1 MTVKRGK
8 IGPPHD
14 AALWHRV
21 AESIEPLPSRA
32 KRKAIK
38 IEVAAKPPAEKI
50 AKPVKPPKPE
60 KVPAA
65 AKKTPPPLPEL
76 SHGRA
81 PGLDASSHEKL
92 KRGRMKIEGRI
103 DLHGYTLEAGH
114 KALAD
119 FIQRAFERELR
130 TIIVITGKGA
140 GKGGDG
146 EERATL
152 RQSVPRWLNEPAL
165 RKRILAFAQ
174 AQPQHGGSGA
184 LYVLLKRRR
193 EG

>member
-1 MTVKRGK
+1 VTGKRGK
-8 IGPPHD
+8 SESPLD
-14 AALWHRV
+14 AALWHRI
-21 AESIEPLPSRA
+21 AESIEPLPRRA
-32 KRKAIK
+32 KRKAVK

-50 AKPVKPPKPE
+50 ATTTKPPKPA
-60 KVPAA
+60 KAPAA
-65 AKKTPPPLPEL
+65 AKKIPPLPEL

-119 FIQRAFERELR
+119 FIQRAYERELR
-130 TIIVITGKGA
+130 TIIVITGKGV
-140 GKGGDG
+140 GKSGDG
-146 EERATL
+146 EARATL

-165 RKRILAFAQ
+165 RKRILAFSQ

-193 EG
+193 ES

>member
-1 MTVKRGK
+1 VTGKRGK
-8 IGPPHD
+8 SDSPAD
-14 AALWHRV
+14 AALWHRI
-21 AESIEPLPSRA
+21 AESIEPLPRRA
-32 KRKAIK
+32 KRKAVK
-38 IEVAAKPPAEKI
+38 AEVAAKPPAEKI
-50 AKPVKPPKPE
+50 ATATKLPKP
-60 KVPAA
+60 
-65 AKKTPPPLPEL
+65 AKAPVAVKKIPPLPEL
-76 SHGRA
+76 SQGRA

-114 KALAD
+114 KALAE
-119 FIQRAFERELR
+119 FIQRAYERELR

-140 GKGGDG
+140 GKGRDG

-152 RQSVPRWLNEPAL
+152 RHSVPRWLNEPAL
-165 RKRILAFAQ
+165 RKRILAFSQ

-193 EG
+193 ES

>member
-1 MTVKRGK
+1 MTGKRGK
-8 IGPPHD
+8 SEPPHD
-14 AALWHRV
+14 AGLWHRV
-21 AESIEPLPSRA
+21 AESIEPLPRRA
-32 KRKAIK
+32 KRKAVK
-38 IEVAAKPPAEKI
+38 IEVAKKMPAETI
-50 AKPVKPPKPE
+50 ASPAKPPKPA
-60 KVPAA
+60 KAPAA
-65 AKKTPPPLPEL
+65 PPKKIPPLPEL

-114 KALAD
+114 KALAE
-119 FIQRAFERELR
+119 FVQRAYERELR
-130 TIIVITGKGA
+130 TIIVITGKGG
-140 GKGGDG
+140 GKGEDG

-152 RQSVPRWLNEPAL
+152 RQSVPRWLNEPAM
-165 RKRILAFAQ
+165 RKRILAFSQ

-193 EG
+193 ES